1 MSAAGDFIREMAAS
15 PFDKQE
21 PEIRRYWRADR
32 AFDALQDGFDRL
44 SALAMLA
51 EIDRL
56 RASTTSDIPQDV
68 APSSASPS
76 RAAAPSSGEREA

>member
-1 MSAAGDFIREMAAS
+1 MSSHTEPGAFIRAMSKS

-21 PEIRRYWRADR
+21 PEIRRYWRADKP
-32 AFDALQDGFDRL
+32 FDTMHDGFDRL

-56 RASTTSDIPQDV
+56 RAAV
-68 APSSASPS
+68 V
-76 RAAAPSSGEREA
+76 EE

>member
-1 MSAAGDFIREMAAS
+1 MRDAATMPEVGGFIRRMARS
-15 PFDKQE
+15 PFDVQE

-32 AFDALQDGFDRL
+32 PFDTMQDGFDRL

-56 RASTTSDIPQDV
+56 RKLVKS
-68 APSSASPS
+68 
-76 RAAAPSSGEREA
+76 